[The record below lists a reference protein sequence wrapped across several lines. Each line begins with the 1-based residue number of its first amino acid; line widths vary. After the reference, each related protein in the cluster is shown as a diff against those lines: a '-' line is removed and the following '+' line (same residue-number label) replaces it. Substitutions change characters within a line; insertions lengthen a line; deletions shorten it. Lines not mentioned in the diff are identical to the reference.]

1 MGRLGVLAS
10 HQFPQYPQSTCSHNP
25 LLWGSPQVG
34 LFLWDG
40 RRGRGRVL
48 GWIRGGLHMF
58 TGDRWV
64 QNDPVLISQFSGF
77 A

>member
-10 HQFPQYPQSTCSHNP
+10 HQFPQYPQSTCSHSP

-34 LFLWDG
+34 LFLWDR
-40 RRGRGRVL
+40 RRGGGEV
-48 GWIRGGLHMF
+48 GWIRGALRMF

-64 QNDPVLISQFSGF
+64 QNDPVLISQCSGF

>member
-1 MGRLGVLAS
+1 MGKLGISES

-25 LLWGSPQVG
+25 RFWGSSQVG
-34 LFLWDG
+34 LFLWD
-40 RRGRGRVL
+40 RRKGGEEV
-48 GWIRGGLHMF
+48 GWIRGGLPMF

-64 QNDPVLISQFSGF
+64 QNIPVLISQFSGF